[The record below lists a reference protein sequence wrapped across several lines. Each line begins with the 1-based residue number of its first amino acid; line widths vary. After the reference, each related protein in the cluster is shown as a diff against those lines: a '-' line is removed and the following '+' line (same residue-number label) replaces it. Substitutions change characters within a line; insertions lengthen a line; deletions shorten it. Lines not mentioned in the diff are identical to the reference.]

1 MYFGLLNEN
10 GSQVMCVF
18 KPHIDQVVDYL
29 TLALSIIN
37 RITHTAEEKPVIVKL
52 MGLKTEK
59 LIALM

>member
-10 GSQVMCVF
+10 GSQVMCVS

-29 TLALSIIN
+29 TLDLSIIN
-37 RITHTAEEKPVIVKL
+37 RITYTAEEKPVIVKS